1 MFHFKK
7 VKAMKNIRLVSLLLV
22 LFSMNS
28 CNDDFLDLKPL
39 DAISEASVW
48 EDLNLIEL
56 YVNDRYNELP
66 HGFPQWAGG
75 LRMTGITDESYHIH
89 EARFLDKY
97 TQGGLTSGSLNM
109 YYFNGFWLDAY
120 NAIRNQ
126 NIFLENIENYTPKDE
141 TEEQRVQQLTA
152 EIRFLRAYFYNE
164 LISRYGGVPLITEV
178 FDVNSNFEVPRA
190 SFDEVVAFVVSE
202 LDEAV
207 LHLPNRGEAEGDA
220 LGRITKGAA
229 FGLKI
234 RALLFHASPL
244 FNPSNDTS
252 RWQLVGEACEE
263 LFNLNQYSLSS
274 DYQGLFLNPMDTE
287 VMFFKQFL
295 NQFGFELVDEPSDF
309 YYHYRGGHN
318 INEWRFPNG
327 DGGWFS
333 ENPRQEFIDQYETTS
348 GHIPVLGYTGSPNNL
363 QPIINP
369 SATDYN
375 PNNPYQNRDP
385 RLRYSVLHNG
395 TTFKGR
401 NLQMWFG
408 GRDSRDPNVD
418 FWWNGHRIGY
428 GIRKSLDETW
438 NLNDGVA
445 GQQPWI
451 YMRLAEFY
459 LTYAE
464 AQYHLG
470 NASTAVQ
477 YVNFVRQRSG
487 VNMPSINSSGDLL
500 QKIKHERTI
509 ELAFESNRWYDAR
522 RWRDAEVDFA
532 KDIVAVEPIFNSVTG
547 ETTYRYFYFEG
558 GTGNRSFP
566 EHHYLWPIPIEE
578 ILKSNLQQNP
588 GY

>member
-1 MFHFKK
+1 MKK
-7 VKAMKNIRLVSLLLV
+7 IRFAILILGLITI
-22 LFSMNS
+22 NS
-28 CNDDFLDLKPL
+28 CQDDFLDLKPL
-39 DAISEASVW
+39 DAISEVDVW
-48 EDLNLIEL
+48 EDLDLIEL
-56 YVNDRYNELP
+56 YVNNRYNELP

-120 NAIRNQ
+120 TAIRNQ
-126 NIFLENIENYTPKDE
+126 NIFLEKISNYQPQDE
-141 TEEQRVQQLTA
+141 VEEQKILQFTA

-164 LISRYGGVPLITEV
+164 LISRYGSVPLITEV
-178 FDVNSNFEVPRA
+178 FDVNSNFDLPRTP
-190 SFDEVVAFVVSE
+190 FDECVQFVVSE
-202 LDEAV
+202 LDLAIAD
-207 LHLPNRGEAEGDA
+207 LPDRGEAEGEA

-229 FGLKI
+229 IGLKV

-252 RWQLVGEACEE
+252 RWELVSEACEE

-274 DYQGLFLNPMDTE
+274 DYKGLFLNPMDSE
-287 VMFFKQFL
+287 VIFFKQFL
-295 NQFGFELVDEPSDF
+295 NQFGFELVDQPSDF

-333 ENPRQEFIDQYETTS
+333 ENPRQEFIDQYETLS
-348 GHIPVLGYTGSPNNL
+348 GEIPVLGYTGSPNNL

-375 PNNPYQNRDP
+375 PNAPYQNRDP
-385 RLRYSVLHNG
+385 RLKFSVLYND
-395 TTFKGR
+395 TQFKGR
-401 NLQMWFG
+401 NLKMWDG
-408 GRDSRDPNVD
+408 GTDSRSPDVD

-428 GIRKSLDETW
+428 GIRKSLDENW
-438 NLNDGVA
+438 NLNDGVS

-487 VNMPSINSSGDLL
+487 VNMPSINASGDVLE
-500 QKIKHERTI
+500 KIKHERTI
-509 ELAFESNRWYDAR
+509 ELAFEGNRWYDAR

-532 KDIVAVEPIFNSVTG
+532 KDIVAVEPIRNSITG
-547 ETTYRYFYFEG
+547 EITYRYFYFEG

-566 EHHYLWPIPIEE
+566 ENHYLWPIPIEE